1 MQPAGITVAL
11 CWVRRDLGVLTAVE
25 LFRMEKT
32 SEISTEIPGP
42 ATQPGAGLKHRSVA
56 SQ

>member
-11 CWVRRDLGVLTAVE
+11 CWVRRDLGMLTAVE

>member
-1 MQPAGITVAL
+1 MQPACITVAL
-11 CWVRRDLGVLTAVE
+11 CWVRRDLGVLTAVGS
-25 LFRMEKT
+25 FRMEKT
-32 SEISTEIPGP
+32 SEISMEIPGP